1 MGEVRLEVTDAL
13 GRRVVPIT
21 KPEFAIGRRETN
33 DLRLAGSEVSRDHA
47 QIVNADKK
55 YVIKDRDSRYGTF
68 VNGEQ
73 ITGDRQLAHGDRIR
87 LGRTG
92 GAEMLFLIDATAPP
106 AAIEKSTT
114 TAIGDLR
121 QITALL
127 EGLRALGSGR
137 VLDDVLA
144 LVLNSAIEVSGAERG
159 FIMLEG
165 AGEQLEFKM
174 GRGRGRTT
182 LSGGSFA
189 TSRKIPEEVFRTG
202 EPRLV
207 ADLLDGELKD
217 VHMGTVALGI
227 RNVLCVPLK
236 LVRYLDRADAA
247 EEERRIGVLYLD
259 SREKG
264 ILLSSSTKTA
274 LETFATEAAVAI
286 ENARLYRETMEK
298 ARLEQEMR
306 IAAEIQQAL
315 LPKMARDAAYFTA
328 AAASLPCRSIGGDFY
343 DYVDLPD
350 GAVGFV
356 LGDVAGKGPP
366 AALLSAMMQGMFA
379 AQAAR
384 SEPPSTT
391 ISRVNLALYRR
402 GIESRFV
409 TLMYGALEDNGQVD
423 LLQRRPQSAADHQR
437 QGGQRP
443 PSGMRRPDCRP
454 VRGCAVRRGNGD
466 ALTWRLAD
474 RLQRRRV
481 GGALRRRGRVRGRA
495 DRRRCV
501 QQNATQQP
509 QQMLESL
516 FADVRQFAVGAAQ
529 SDDITAMVLRYRRL
543 IVRAQRSPGRPRSV
557 AIAVAA
563 LAGCSGSRCGTAST
577 T

>member
-1 MGEVRLEVTDAL
+1 MSEVRLEVTDAL
-13 GRRVVPIT
+13 GRRVVPVS
-21 KPEFAIGRRETN
+21 KASFEIGRRETN

-47 QIVNADKK
+47 QIATENGKFVLR
-55 YVIKDRDSRYGTF
+55 DRNSRYGTF

-73 ITGDRQLAHGDRIR
+73 VSERALAHGDRIR

-92 GAEMLFLIDATAPP
+92 GAEMVFLIDASEAP
-106 AAIEKSTT
+106 AIEKSTT

-159 FIMLEG
+159 FIMLAG
-165 AGEQLEFKM
+165 AGNELEFKM
-174 GRGRGRTT
+174 GRGRGRVT

-189 TSRKIPEEVFRTG
+189 TSRQIPAEVFRTG

-207 ADLLDGELKD
+207 ADLLDGELAN

-236 LVRYLDRADAA
+236 LVRYLDRAEAA
-247 EEERRIGVLYLD
+247 EDERRIGVLYLD

-264 ILLSSSTKTA
+264 ILLSNSTRTA

-315 LPKMARDAAYFTA
+315 LPKMARDASYFTA

-350 GAVGFV
+350 GAVGFA

-366 AALLSAMMQGMFA
+366 AALLSALMQGMFA

-391 ISRVNLALYRR
+391 MSRVNLALYRR

-409 TLMYGALEDNGQVD
+409 TLMYGALTPEGKLTYCNAGHNPPLIIGAKGDNV
-423 LLQRRPQSAADHQR
+423 RRLECGGPIVGLFEGATYDEETVALTPGDMLIVFSDGVSEALSAA
-437 QGGQRP
+437 
-443 PSGMRRPDCRP
+443 
-454 VRGCAVRRGNGD
+454 GD
-466 ALTWRLAD
+466 EYGESRIVT
-474 RLQRRRV
+474 V
-481 GGALRRRGRVRGRA
+481 
-495 DRRRCV
+495 V
-501 QQNATQQP
+501 QKNASAEP
-509 QQMLESL
+509 QQMLEAV
-516 FADVRQFAVGAAQ
+516 FADVRAFAQGAAQ
-529 SDDITAMVLRYRRL
+529 SDDITAMVLRYR
-543 IVRAQRSPGRPRSV
+543 G
-557 AIAVAA
+557 
-563 LAGCSGSRCGTAST
+563 
-577 T
+577 